1 MSRRSRRSRTLT
13 RMVGSGASAS
23 ASVAEQ
29 EDVDPT
35 PEESDAWWEGEGG
48 TVGRE
53 ERDYEPSHQPCP
65 ATGGACLTDRRSPA
79 PPSGQPVGDAVR
91 RVWVLHNMLAARG
104 LGQQALLGVS
114 VWLVNSTLSLIAPD
128 HPPVDAELWN
138 VFAEGERVG
147 GVDNDNARWFG
158 VASEDERVRDLG
170 GSAAG
175 NGSSSS
181 GFRFHRAFDASS
193 GLPLPDAE
201 GNASSIAAA
210 TSVLL
215 LLGDGPHGGNN
226 FPPITHAT
234 L

>member
-1 MSRRSRRSRTLT
+1 M
-13 RMVGSGASAS
+13 
-23 ASVAEQ
+23 
-29 EDVDPT
+29 
-35 PEESDAWWEGEGG
+35 
-48 TVGRE
+48 
-53 ERDYEPSHQPCP
+53 
-65 ATGGACLTDRRSPA
+65 
-79 PPSGQPVGDAVR
+79 R
-91 RVWVLHNMLAARG
+91 RVWVLHNILAARG

-114 VWLVNSTLSLIAPD
+114 VWLANSTLSLIAPD
-128 HPPVDAELWN
+128 HPPVDADDLST
-138 VFAEGERVG
+138 FAEGEKVVG
-147 GVDNDNARWFG
+147 RDNDNDNNDNGNPRRSG
-158 VASEDERVRDLG
+158 VGTEDERFRRLG
-170 GSAAG
+170 GADVG

-181 GFRFHRAFDASS
+181 SSWFRFHRAFDASS